1 MDKILGLQVPLES
14 TLYKRALQEL
24 EKSCG
29 QMCVDG
35 LAEFNRKYAGEN
47 LDVACINLG
56 SSNWSWRLANKAMWF
71 LRWLWSNLVMQLP
84 ACSLRLVAVL
94 TPSFC
99 VCVCVCVWYSL
110 VWEARAQQASSVKT
124 SRSHQTQANRKAAE
138 AQLSPDLGNLLSDVA
153 CSGAIGCFLLL
164 VMLVHLVCCAISVS
178 QVQAE
183 KLRSKCLQLW
193 PRSSTGNA

>member
-99 VCVCVCVWYSL
+99 VCVCGIVWFGRREL
-110 VWEARAQQASSVKT
+110 NKPAAS
-124 SRSHQTQANRKAAE
+124 RLAAAIRHKPTE
-138 AQLSPDLGNLLSDVA
+138 KQLKHS
-153 CSGAIGCFLLL
+153 
-164 VMLVHLVCCAISVS
+164 
-178 QVQAE
+178 
-183 KLRSKCLQLW
+183 
-193 PRSSTGNA
+193 

>member
-99 VCVCVCVWYSL
+99 VCVCVCVCVELLKRSKTCTSITLAIFWQYMNLFRGAALTSGFPHVHL
-110 VWEARAQQASSVKT
+110 LIFLCLLEKFYPYCSTFLAGGKASSD
-124 SRSHQTQANRKAAE
+124 
-138 AQLSPDLGNLLSDVA
+138 DLA
-153 CSGAIGCFLLL
+153 
-164 VMLVHLVCCAISVS
+164 
-178 QVQAE
+178 
-183 KLRSKCLQLW
+183 
-193 PRSSTGNA
+193 